1 MVVHDTHTFL
11 ILLLG
16 FYVTTLNRFPR
27 KHNIVDRREVHGHID
42 LLDSIHYDL
51 LV

>member
-16 FYVTTLNRFPR
+16 FYVPTLNRSPH
-27 KHNIVDRREVHGHID
+27 KYSIVDRREVHGHIE
-42 LLDSIHYDL
+42 LLDSIHYHM